1 MSDDNFLSRW
11 SRRKIEARKGDDEL
25 APDLRRDD
33 APRDPVTP
41 LQPATPPQP
50 ATPAQAG
57 VRSPEPLPPLESL
70 TPHSDFSPFMREGVD
85 PALKGQALKTLF
97 SDPALYPMDGLDVYI
112 DDYSKPD
119 PLPEGWLEKLNQ
131 YAALDS
137 HNQPEREKEASQVP
151 ATPASPPPTESAK
164 AETIRAS
171 EPPSGAQSETSATPS
186 APSDAT
192 SPGAA

>member
-11 SRRKIEARKGDDEL
+11 SRRKIEARKGDVQ
-25 APDLRRDD
+25 APEP
-33 APRDPVTP
+33 APA
-41 LQPATPPQP
+41 PASSSQVVPQQQTPPP
-50 ATPAQAG
+50 
-57 VRSPEPLPPLESL
+57 PEPLPPLESL

-85 PALKGQALKTLF
+85 PAVKGRALKTLF

-137 HNQPEREKEASQVP
+137 HNQPEREAEASKAPAIP
-151 ATPASPPPTESAK
+151 ATPPPTESA
-164 AETIRAS
+164 AS
-171 EPPSGAQSETSATPS
+171 SPVPVSGPRSSGSPSDTSA
-186 APSDAT
+186 APPAAPDAT
-192 SPGAA
+192 NRDAV